1 MKGVGTSWQG
11 EGATRVTGMY
21 LDDDGQP
28 YNTQALGRDGLR
40 IGDGFHDYLLYVVQ
54 RQHAVA
60 LAL

>member
-1 MKGVGTSWQG
+1 
-11 EGATRVTGMY
+11 MY